1 MKQYKFW
8 MLTAILALC
17 GQTVMTSCSSND
29 DNSVAPANNDGVPG
43 TAQRSYSLDWKI
55 LNDDRQLVAL
65 DGAMGN
71 MFRAEMNQIQFEYT
85 SVGPDLKTPVR
96 MTGTINMPRH
106 IFNKTEES
114 NQLII
119 FHQWTHAQKDEQ
131 LFDAGY
137 NDIGIYMNED
147 FNVILISS
155 DYYGWTLTKD
165 NPQAYCCHEINAVAQ
180 LDCYDAAMEILKQKG
195 YKVDGLPIN
204 SLGYSSGG
212 MLAVGFQKYI
222 SEHRPDIH
230 IAFTGIGASPYDI
243 NTVYENYVETDFTGY
258 VCSMPLIMVSFN
270 ETYNLGLDYKDI
282 FLPPLCDHISDWIL
296 SKQYLTSEINERI
309 GIDKKVS
316 EILTPAA
323 CDWTKGI
330 GKVMHDKFAEKSLCG
345 ANATWQPDTETSYYV
360 MHSTGD
366 LYMDWHVSEQMANY
380 LKSKG
385 CTKLTT
391 DFRDF
396 GNHCENGVPVFLL
409 TTAMLMYMQD
419 DEYKT
424 DQDLVDLLDGLADLV
439 INVASNPELF
449 AELAGLFDL

>member
-1 MKQYKFW
+1 M
-8 MLTAILALC
+8 TVVILALC
-17 GQTVMTSCSSND
+17 GQTVLTSCSSD
-29 DNSVAPANNDGVPG
+29 DDSTSTPANNSAVPG
-43 TAQRSYSLDWKI
+43 TAKRSYSLDWKI

-65 DGAMGN
+65 EGVMGN
-71 MFRAEMNQIQFEYT
+71 MFRAEMDQIQFEYT

-96 MTGTINMPRH
+96 LTGTINMPRH
-106 IFNKTEES
+106 IFNKTEEP

-119 FHQWTHAQKDEQ
+119 FHQWTHAQQDEQ
-131 LFDAGY
+131 LFDKGY

-155 DYYGWTLTKD
+155 DSYGWTLTKD
-165 NPQAYCCHEINAVAQ
+165 KSQAYCCHEIQAVAQ
-180 LDCYDAAMEILKQKG
+180 LDCYDAAMQILKEKG

-222 SEHRPDIH
+222 AEHRPDIH
-230 IAFTGIGASPYDI
+230 ITFTGIGASPYDI
-243 NTVYENYVETDFTGY
+243 NTVYQNYVETDFTGY

-282 FLPPLCDHISDWIL
+282 FLPPLCDHIQDWIL
-296 SKQYLTSEINERI
+296 SKQYITDEINERI
-309 GIDKKVS
+309 GRDKKVS

-323 CDWTKGI
+323 RDWTKGI
-330 GKVMHDKFAEKSLCG
+330 GKTMYDKFAEVSLCG
-345 ANATWQPDTETSYYV
+345 QSTTWQPDTATTYYV
-360 MHSTGD
+360 MHSVND

-385 CTKLTT
+385 CNKLTT

-409 TTAMLMYMQD
+409 TTATLMYMQD
-419 DEYKT
+419 DAYKT
-424 DQDLVDLLDGLADLV
+424 DQDLVELLDGLGNL
-439 INVASNPELF
+439 ITNVASNPQIL
-449 AELAGLFDL
+449 AELAGIFGM